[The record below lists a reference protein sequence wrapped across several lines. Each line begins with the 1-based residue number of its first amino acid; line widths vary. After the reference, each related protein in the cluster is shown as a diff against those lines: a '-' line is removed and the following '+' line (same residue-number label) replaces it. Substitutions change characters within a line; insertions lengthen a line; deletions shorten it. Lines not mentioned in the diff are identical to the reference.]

1 MMKKIFAFLLGIILL
16 CSAVFLFSCKAKNES
31 PFILEKNET
40 GYTLVG
46 VNDKNIVDAVIPDG
60 VTVIGDNAFYQC
72 KSLRS
77 VFFPSG
83 LTAIG
88 NKAFGE
94 CENLERV
101 VIPDSV
107 TTIGNEAFNGCSSLF
122 SADMQ

>member
-1 MMKKIFAFLLGIILL
+1 MYCPHNLGLFSILL
-16 CSAVFLFSCKAKNES
+16 LCGAVFLVSCKAEKS

-40 GYTLVG
+40 GYTLVS
-46 VNDKNIVDAVIPDG
+46 VNDTSIRNVVIPDG

-94 CENLERV
+94 CENLE
-101 VIPDSV
+101 S
-107 TTIGNEAFNGCSSLF
+107 
-122 SADMQ
+122 